1 MSLTADEVREIVT
14 QVLAEQKR
22 SNDLDEVVLKTIATI
37 LTSFGIEEDDRL
49 ELKADFVHLRRWR
62 KSFDQATSLTFK
74 VVVTTLVG
82 GFLAALW
89 LGIKTMLGK

>member
-1 MSLTADEVREIVT
+1 MSLTPDEVREIVT

-22 SNDLDEVVLKTIATI
+22 TNDLDEVVLKTIATI

-49 ELKADFVHLRRWR
+49 ELKADFVHLRKWR

>member
-22 SNDLDEVVLKTIATI
+22 SNDLDEVVLKTIAMI